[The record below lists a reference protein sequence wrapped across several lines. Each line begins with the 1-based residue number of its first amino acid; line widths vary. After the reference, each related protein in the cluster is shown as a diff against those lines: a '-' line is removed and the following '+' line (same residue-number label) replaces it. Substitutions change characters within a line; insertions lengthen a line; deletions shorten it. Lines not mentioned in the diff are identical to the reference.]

1 MRKRLGRERFGMIV
15 GPPILILLV
24 GGGWVIW
31 RLNADLDDIEARQLE
46 WSLLGTLFWQ
56 HLKVTAAA
64 AVAVLVTAIPLGVLL
79 TRPRF
84 RRFSGPVIA
93 IANAG
98 QATPVIGL
106 IVLLAMWI
114 AFDFWTAVL
123 ALAIYAFLPVL
134 RNTMV
139 GLQQVDQTLVE
150 AARGMGMSQ
159 MATLLR
165 IEMPLAAPIIMAGVR
180 TALVLVAGT
189 ASFAAFIN
197 AGGLGELITTGIKLF
212 RYPVLVS
219 GGILIALL
227 ALAFEWAGRLLEA
240 LLTPKGM

>member
-15 GPPILILLV
+15 GLPILILLV

-31 RLNADLDDIEARQLE
+31 RLNADLDDVEARQLE

-79 TRPRF
+79 TRPTF

-150 AARGMGMSQ
+150 DFMLIPEAPRTPEEEDHWHRSW
-159 MATLLR
+159 TLLDEGVFAGEDFR
-165 IEMPLAAPIIMAGVR
+165 AAALGQAGLASGSIQSL
-180 TALVLVAGT
+180 TLGT
-189 ASFAAFIN
+189 
-197 AGGLGELITTGIKLF
+197 
-212 RYPVLVS
+212 
-219 GGILIALL
+219 
-227 ALAFEWAGRLLEA
+227 LEA
-240 LLTPKGM
+240 GIRNFHDQVERAIG

>member
-1 MRKRLGRERFGMIV
+1 MKGRIGREQLGLIFGLPV
-15 GPPILILLV
+15 LILV
-24 GGGWVIW
+24 IFGAWVIW
-31 RLNADLDDIEARQLE
+31 RQTADLDPIEARQLD
-46 WSLLGTLFWQ
+46 WSALRKLGWE
-56 HLKVTAAA
+56 HIKVTF
-64 AVAVLVTAIPLGVLL
+64 VATFFVLATALPIGVAL
-79 TRPRF
+79 TRPKL
-84 RRFSGPVIA
+84 RRFSGPVVA
-93 IANAG
+93 FANAG

-106 IVLLAMWI
+106 IVLLALWI
-114 AFDFWTAVL
+114 GFTFWVAVL

>member
-1 MRKRLGRERFGMIV
+1 MKGRIGREQLGLIFGLPV
-15 GPPILILLV
+15 LILV
-24 GGGWVIW
+24 IFGAWVIW
-31 RLNADLDDIEARQLE
+31 RQTADLDPIEARQLD
-46 WSLLGTLFWQ
+46 WSALRKLGWE
-56 HLKVTAAA
+56 HIKVTF
-64 AVAVLVTAIPLGVLL
+64 VATFFVLATALPIGVAL
-79 TRPRF
+79 TRPKL
-84 RRFSGPVIA
+84 RRFSGPVVA
-93 IANAG
+93 FANAG

-106 IVLLAMWI
+106 IVLLALWI
-114 AFDFWTAVL
+114 GFTFWVAVL

-134 RNTMV
+134 RNTIV
-139 GLQQVDQTLVE
+139 GLQQVDPTLVE

>member
-15 GPPILILLV
+15 GLPILILLV

-134 RNTMV
+134 RNTIV
-139 GLQQVDQTLVE
+139 GLQQVDPTLVE

-159 MATLLR
+159 MKTLATVEL
-165 IEMPLAAPIIMAGVR
+165 PLAAPVIMAGVR
-180 TALVLVAGT
+180 TALVLLVGT
-189 ASFAAFIN
+189 ASFATFIN
-197 AGGLGELITTGIKLF
+197 AGGLGALIQAGINLF
-212 RYPVLVS
+212 RYPILVS
-219 GGILIALL
+219 GAILIALL
-227 ALAFEWAGRLLEA
+227 ALVFEWAGRVLEA
-240 LLTPKGM
+240 IVTPKGL